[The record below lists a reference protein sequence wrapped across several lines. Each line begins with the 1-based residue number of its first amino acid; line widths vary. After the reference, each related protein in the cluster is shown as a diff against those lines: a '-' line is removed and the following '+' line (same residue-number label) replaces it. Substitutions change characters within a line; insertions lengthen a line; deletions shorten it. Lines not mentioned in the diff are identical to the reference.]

1 VNFWGIINLKLLLD
15 VLFAIGFGL
24 LLFSRVKEQRTLW
37 LLRGYLFLVSTA
49 WFIQRYADLPL
60 TSKLI
65 DAVVLACSLSL
76 AILWQGELRRLME
89 LLGTGRLAVLLGNP
103 PKEFRATS
111 TTITQ
116 LVDTAGKLSQNRRG
130 ALIVVDLGSDLR
142 PEDFLYS
149 GTNIE
154 AQLSTDLLINLFAT
168 DTPLHDGAVLVKG
181 NKIISAGVIL
191 PLSRQGISRYGTRHL
206 AALGITERFDRCIC
220 IVVSEET
227 GTLSLA
233 NQGKLERPITSS
245 RLQELLVNLIGNQ
258 NSIGTNKSSLAIKKL
273 VKEVFQKVGIEESR
287 LDSFPHQFSGGMRQ
301 RVSIAMALALKPK
314 LLIADEPTTSLDT
327 ITSFEIM
334 QEIIHLCNEFDT
346 TLILISHD
354 INLAAKWCKKVAI
367 IEKGSIVEKGNV
379 SDLSCKTAVHHRKV
393 ANHY

>member
-1 VNFWGIINLKLLLD
+1 MNFWGFINLKLLLD
-15 VLFAIGFGL
+15 VLFAVGFGL

-37 LLRGYLFLVSTA
+37 LLRGYLFLVSFA
-49 WFIQRYADLPL
+49 WFIQRYAYLPL

-89 LLGTGRLAVLLGNP
+89 LLGTGRLTVLLGNP

-130 ALIVVDLGSDLR
+130 ALIIVDLGSDLR

-149 GTNIE
+149 GTTIE

-245 RLQELLVNLIGNQ
+245 RLQELLINLIGNQ
-258 NSIGTNKSSLAIKKL
+258 NSVGAPKSSLGKTTL
-273 VKEVFQKVGIEESR
+273 SQKTNS
-287 LDSFPHQFSGGMRQ
+287 S
-301 RVSIAMALALKPK
+301 
-314 LLIADEPTTSLDT
+314 DT
-327 ITSFEIM
+327 ITNNIQEKDSNKPESFPNI
-334 QEIIHLCNEFDT
+334 QD
-346 TLILISHD
+346 
-354 INLAAKWCKKVAI
+354 
-367 IEKGSIVEKGNV
+367 
-379 SDLSCKTAVHHRKV
+379 
-393 ANHY
+393 

>member
-1 VNFWGIINLKLLLD
+1 MNIWGFINLKFLLD

-37 LLRGYLFLVSTA
+37 LLRGYLFLVSSA
-49 WFIQRYADLPL
+49 WFIQRYAFLPL

-103 PKEFRATS
+103 PKEFRARS
-111 TTITQ
+111 TTVNQ
-116 LVDTAGKLSQNRRG
+116 LVDAAGKLSQNRKG

-149 GTNIE
+149 GINIE

-245 RLQELLVNLIGNQ
+245 RLQELLIELGE
-258 NSIGTNKSSLAIKKL
+258 NKSPFGIPKSSSNKINPSQKIKTNDNITIKNKL
-273 VKEVFQKVGIEESR
+273 DKQN
-287 LDSFPHQFSGGMRQ
+287 
-301 RVSIAMALALKPK
+301 
-314 LLIADEPTTSLDT
+314 T
-327 ITSFEIM
+327 I
-334 QEIIHLCNEFDT
+334 QD
-346 TLILISHD
+346 
-354 INLAAKWCKKVAI
+354 
-367 IEKGSIVEKGNV
+367 
-379 SDLSCKTAVHHRKV
+379 
-393 ANHY
+393 

>member
-1 VNFWGIINLKLLLD
+1 VNFWGFINLKLLLD

-37 LLRGYLFLVSTA
+37 LLRGYLFLVSSA
-49 WFIQRYADLPL
+49 WFIQRYAYLPL

-111 TTITQ
+111 TTISQ

-154 AQLSTDLLINLFAT
+154 AQLSTELLINLFAT

-258 NSIGTNKSSLAIKKL
+258 NSIGTSKSSSTKTALS
-273 VKEVFQKVGIEESR
+273 QK
-287 LDSFPHQFSGGMRQ
+287 
-301 RVSIAMALALKPK
+301 
-314 LLIADEPTTSLDT
+314 TNTSDK
-327 ITSFEIM
+327 IV
-334 QEIIHLCNEFDT
+334 N
-346 TLILISHD
+346 D
-354 INLAAKWCKKVAI
+354 IN
-367 IEKGSIVEKGNV
+367 EKESNKLESFSNIK
-379 SDLSCKTAVHHRKV
+379 D
-393 ANHY
+393 

>member
-1 VNFWGIINLKLLLD
+1 MNFWGIISLKLLLD

-37 LLRGYLFLVSTA
+37 LLRGYLFLVSFA
-49 WFIQRYADLPL
+49 WFIQRYAYLPL

-89 LLGTGRLAVLLGNP
+89 LLGTGRLTVIFGNP

-111 TTITQ
+111 NTISQ

-149 GTNIE
+149 GTNID

-245 RLQELLVNLIGNQ
+245 RLQELLINLIGNQ
-258 NSIGTNKSSLAIKKL
+258 NSMGTNKSSFNKTALS
-273 VKEVFQKVGIEESR
+273 QKVNQSDNIISDFNEKESNKSE
-287 LDSFPHQFSGGMRQ
+287 SFTN
-301 RVSIAMALALKPK
+301 IK
-314 LLIADEPTTSLDT
+314 D
-327 ITSFEIM
+327 
-334 QEIIHLCNEFDT
+334 
-346 TLILISHD
+346 
-354 INLAAKWCKKVAI
+354 
-367 IEKGSIVEKGNV
+367 
-379 SDLSCKTAVHHRKV
+379 
-393 ANHY
+393 

>member
-1 VNFWGIINLKLLLD
+1 MNFWGFINLKFLLD
-15 VLFAIGFGL
+15 VLFAVGFGL

-37 LLRGYLFLVSTA
+37 LLRGYLFLVSFA
-49 WFIQRYADLPL
+49 WFIQRYANLPL
-60 TSKLI
+60 TTKLI

-89 LLGTGRLAVLLGNP
+89 LLGTGRLTVLLGNQ

-116 LVDTAGKLSQNRRG
+116 LVDAAGKLSQNRKG
-130 ALIVVDLGSDLR
+130 ALIVVDSGSDLR

-245 RLQELLVNLIGNQ
+245 RLQELLLNSIGNQ
-258 NSIGTNKSSLAIKKL
+258 NSIGASKSSLNK
-273 VKEVFQKVGIEESR
+273 
-287 LDSFPHQFSGGMRQ
+287 
-301 RVSIAMALALKPK
+301 
-314 LLIADEPTTSLDT
+314 TTSSQKTMPNDN
-327 ITSFEIM
+327 ITNSVIG
-334 QEIIHLCNEFDT
+334 
-346 TLILISHD
+346 
-354 INLAAKWCKKVAI
+354 KVSNKS
-367 IEKGSIVEKGNV
+367 EG
-379 SDLSCKTAVHHRKV
+379 LSNIKD
-393 ANHY
+393 

>member
-15 VLFAIGFGL
+15 VLFAVGFGL

-37 LLRGYLFLVSTA
+37 LLRGYLFLVSSA
-49 WFIQRYADLPL
+49 WFIQRYEYLPL

-154 AQLSTDLLINLFAT
+154 AKLSTDLLINLFAT

-245 RLQELLVNLIGNQ
+245 RLQELLENLIGNQ
-258 NSIGTNKSSLAIKKL
+258 NSMGNSKSTLSKNALS
-273 VKEVFQKVGIEESR
+273 QKT
-287 LDSFPHQFSGGMRQ
+287 DSG
-301 RVSIAMALALKPK
+301 
-314 LLIADEPTTSLDT
+314 DN
-327 ITSFEIM
+327 
-334 QEIIHLCNEFDT
+334 II
-346 TLILISHD
+346 SD
-354 INLAAKWCKKVAI
+354 INKKES
-367 IEKGSIVEKGNV
+367 EKSEIFINKK
-379 SDLSCKTAVHHRKV
+379 D
-393 ANHY
+393 

>member
-15 VLFAIGFGL
+15 VLFAVGFGI

-37 LLRGYLFLVSTA
+37 LLRGYLFLVSSA
-49 WFIQRYADLPL
+49 WFIQRYSSLPL

-89 LLGTGRLAVLLGNP
+89 LLGTGRLAVILGNP
-103 PKEFRATS
+103 PKEFRAAS

-116 LVDTAGKLSQNRRG
+116 LVDTAGRLSQNRRG

-149 GTNIE
+149 GTKIE
-154 AQLSTDLLINLFAT
+154 ALLSTDLLINLFAT

-233 NQGKLERPITSS
+233 SQGKLERPITSS
-245 RLQELLVNLIGNQ
+245 RLQELLAKLIGNQ
-258 NSIGTNKSSLAIKKL
+258 NSMGTNK
-273 VKEVFQKVGIEESR
+273 
-287 LDSFPHQFSGGMRQ
+287 
-301 RVSIAMALALKPK
+301 
-314 LLIADEPTTSLDT
+314 TSLSKNVLSQKID
-327 ITSFEIM
+327 SGDN
-334 QEIIHLCNEFDT
+334 II
-346 TLILISHD
+346 SD
-354 INLAAKWCKKVAI
+354 INKKKS
-367 IEKGSIVEKGNV
+367 EKSEIFINKK
-379 SDLSCKTAVHHRKV
+379 D
-393 ANHY
+393 